1 MRKLIVLALVGF
13 AAQLVDGSLGM
24 GYGVTSSSLLIL
36 AGLTPAAASASVH
49 FSELGTNIAS
59 GLSHWKLKN
68 VDWRVVARIA
78 GPGAIGA
85 FVGATVLSSLS
96 TEAAAPIM
104 AAILALL
111 GAYVLARFV
120 IGFVPPKFKK
130 AICLKFLAPLGLF
143 AGFIDATGGG
153 GWGPVATPALLA
165 DGRLQPR
172 KVIGS
177 VDTSEFAVSAAA
189 SLGFLVG
196 LGAAGINWG
205 FALAL
210 LVGGLIAAPLAAVL
224 VKLRPDPPARG
235 GDRRPDPAEQLA
247 GPAEELRRPRRHAL
261 VGLRSDPAGHPRR
274 PVRRRRPRQEE
285 GRGGCRQRCAGV
297 GERLTLSQT
306 TRTGRS
312 LRDRPVL
319 SSCGPPQR
327 GRGSSR
333 ASWVTCAG
341 SSSSSDTTPS
351 SRIVRS
357 ISLRRMSITRS
368 TPSRPP
374 AIRPYR

>member
-59 GLSHWKLKN
+59 GLSHWKLRN

-85 FVGATVLSSLS
+85 FLGATVLSSLS
-96 TEAAAPIM
+96 TEAAAPVM
-104 AAILALL
+104 ATILALL

-120 IGFVPPKFKK
+120 VGFAPPRFKRQ
-130 AICLKFLAPLGLF
+130 LSLRFLAPLGLF
-143 AGFIDATGGG
+143 AGFVDATGGG

-189 SLGFLVG
+189 SLGFLLG

-210 LVGGLIAAPLAAVL
+210 LAGGLVAAPLAALL
-224 VKLRPDPPARG
+224 VRFAPTHLLGVAVG
-235 GDRRPDPAEQLA
+235 GLILLTNSRTLLKSFEVDGATRWWIYGAVALLTLA
-247 GPAEELRRPRRHAL
+247 GLYVA
-261 VGLRSDPAGHPRR
+261 
-274 PVRRRRPRQEE
+274 
-285 GRGGCRQRCAGV
+285 
-297 GERLTLSQT
+297 
-306 TRTGRS
+306 
-312 LRDRPVL
+312 
-319 SSCGPPQR
+319 
-327 GRGSSR
+327 
-333 ASWVTCAG
+333 
-341 SSSSSDTTPS
+341 
-351 SRIVRS
+351 
-357 ISLRRMSITRS
+357 
-368 TPSRPP
+368 
-374 AIRPYR
+374 AIRARKRAQATAEDEVEATVDA